1 MCNYVQSN
9 VQFSHYTDIIPLV
22 PISDGVI
29 HATETHMVTEQNLV
43 CYLVLTALGGTGAEV
58 FVLVCIR
65 MTRTW

>member
-9 VQFSHYTDIIPLV
+9 MQFSHYTDIIPLL

-29 HATETHMVTEQNLV
+29 RATETHMVAGQNLV
-43 CYLVLTALGGTGAEV
+43 CYLVLTTLGGTGAEV
-58 FVLVCIR
+58 LALVCIR